1 MLVLQTRIAAM
12 TPQFDDSEDSFD
24 ETFDPNPDPETCPT
38 CSGSGEGR
46 YDGTRCQYC
55 NGNGEL

>member
-1 MLVLQTRIAAM
+1 M

-24 ETFDPNPDPETCPT
+24 ETFDPNPEPETCSA

-55 NGNGEL
+55 NGKGEL

>member
-1 MLVLQTRIAAM
+1 M
-12 TPQFDDSEDSFD
+12 TPQFDDSADSFD
-24 ETFDPNPDPETCPT
+24 MDPDPPDYPAEICSA

-55 NGNGEL
+55 NGKGEL

>member
-1 MLVLQTRIAAM
+1 MLRVLHDM
-12 TPQFDDSEDSFD
+12 TQSDDSESDL
-24 ETFDPNPDPETCPT
+24 NPDPPDLDRELEQCSA

-55 NGNGEL
+55 NGKGEV

>member
-1 MLVLQTRIAAM
+1 M
-12 TPQFDDSEDSFD
+12 TQDDDSPDSFD
-24 ETFDPNPDPETCPT
+24 DTLEPDPEPETCSA

-55 NGNGEL
+55 NGKGET